1 MDQTQRAS
9 TIWQHGH
16 WKTLPH
22 FLIDQPKTIAGS
34 AKGVDFGH
42 VSKFL

>member
-1 MDQTQRAS
+1 MDQTQHAS
-9 TIWQHGH
+9 TVRQHGH
-16 WKTLPH
+16 WKTLPR

-42 VSKFL
+42 VGKFL